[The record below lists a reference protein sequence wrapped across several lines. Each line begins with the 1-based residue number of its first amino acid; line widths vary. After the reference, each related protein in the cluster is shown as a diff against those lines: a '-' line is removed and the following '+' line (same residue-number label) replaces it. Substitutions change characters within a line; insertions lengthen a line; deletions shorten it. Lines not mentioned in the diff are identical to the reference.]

1 MFNFTIKDHAALIE
15 SNGQCAV
22 IIEKYNA
29 AIKKIKRL
37 ECELHQKA
45 HELTQSNE
53 AQSVLRQG
61 VKKCTVTLR
70 STQEKLQT
78 IAEHLELSK
87 NYIFELSQENRYLKS
102 SGDEWLNRA
111 IKLEFD
117 VLMLK
122 DKLTKIEMER
132 DLAVTQ
138 CEQLQVELMSANK
151 GNSRGRN

>member
-1 MFNFTIKDHAALIE
+1 MFDFTIKDNAALIE
-15 SNGQCAV
+15 SNEQCAV
-22 IIEKYNA
+22 ISEKYNA

-37 ECELHQKA
+37 ECELQHKVHA
-45 HELTQSNE
+45 LNQSNE

-70 STQEKLQT
+70 STQKKLEA
-78 IAEHLELSK
+78 IAEHLALSK
-87 NYIFELSQENRYLKS
+87 NYIFELSQENRHLKS

-122 DKLTKIEMER
+122 DKLTKYEMER

-151 GNSRGRN
+151 ENSRGRS